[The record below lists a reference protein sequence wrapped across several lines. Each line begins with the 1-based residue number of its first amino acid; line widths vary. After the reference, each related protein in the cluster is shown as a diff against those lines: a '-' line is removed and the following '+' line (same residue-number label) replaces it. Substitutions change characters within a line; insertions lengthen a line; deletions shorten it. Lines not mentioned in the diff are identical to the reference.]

1 MCEYIGVLRRT
12 HELENVDDNDYIFEI
27 DCLHTIKGVEGREV
41 WPTNNTKP
49 FCLCM
54 YVCEVC
60 WLKYKML
67 VSFAVFILGLH

>member
-41 WPTNNTKP
+41 
-49 FCLCM
+49 
-54 YVCEVC
+54 
-60 WLKYKML
+60 
-67 VSFAVFILGLH
+67 